1 MSLAIAVPAAIAAAI
16 AYGGSTAV
24 QHDAAHANAA
34 RVNAAQV
41 NAGQGNAAQVN
52 AGQGNA
58 GQAKSDAGQAEP
70 AAAESGAAGSGR
82 ASADGLLS
90 LLRDPRWLLS
100 VGGDAV
106 GLILQVIA
114 LATGPVVLV
123 QPLLV
128 LAVAVALPVGWALG
142 GPRPGRGDILAG
154 AAVIG
159 ALALFFVIV
168 GDPGNGDRL
177 VPRTAALTAL
187 VTLVGG
193 GLVCLAV
200 RGRPAPIR
208 AVAFGAAAGSGF
220 GVVGVLLN
228 ATATA
233 VSDGGWVTL
242 RHPHGMVPLVATVV
256 VGAAALVLT
265 QVSFQI
271 GALGAS
277 FPASEAAGPIVAVAL
292 GGFLLHE
299 NVPFTP
305 WHALAYAA
313 LLAVMV
319 AGTIRLAL
327 GPGAAD

>member
-16 AYGGSTAV
+16 AYGASTAV
-24 QHDAAHANAA
+24 QHDAAQEKATQANAA
-34 RVNAAQV
+34 EQARSGEACM
-41 NAGQGNAAQVN
+41 GQ
-52 AGQGNA
+52 
-58 GQAKSDAGQAEP
+58 
-70 AAAESGAAGSGR
+70 

-100 VGGDAV
+100 VGGDAI
-106 GLILQVIA
+106 GLILQVVA
-114 LATGPVVLV
+114 LSTGPVVIV
-123 QPLLV
+123 APLLV

-142 GPRPGRGDILAG
+142 GPRPGRGDVLAG

-159 ALALFFVIV
+159 ALAVFFVIV
-168 GDPGNGDRL
+168 GDPGDGKRL
-177 VPRTAALTAL
+177 VPATAALTAG

-193 GLVCLAV
+193 ALVCLAV

-228 ATATA
+228 ATAAA
-233 VSDGGWVTL
+233 VADGGWSAL
-242 RHPHGMVPLVATVV
+242 WHPHGLVPLVAVIV
-256 VGAAALVLT
+256 LGAAALVLT

-277 FPASEAAGPIVAVAL
+277 FPASEAAGPVAAVVLGAL
-292 GGFLLHE
+292 LLHE
-299 NVPFTP
+299 KVPFSP
-305 WHALAYAA
+305 LYALAYAV

-327 GPGAAD
+327 GPGRASRRPASETVPER

>member
-24 QHDAAHANAA
+24 QHDAAQAKAAQANAA
-34 RVNAAQV
+34 EQARS
-41 NAGQGNAAQVN
+41 
-52 AGQGNA
+52 
-58 GQAKSDAGQAEP
+58 GQACLGQ
-70 AAAESGAAGSGR
+70 
-82 ASADGLLS
+82 ASADGLVS

-100 VGGDAV
+100 VGGDAI
-106 GLILQVIA
+106 GLILQVVA
-114 LATGPVVLV
+114 LSTGPVVLV

-142 GPRPGRGDILAG
+142 GPRPGRGDVLAA

-159 ALALFFVIV
+159 ALAVFFVIV
-168 GDPGNGDRL
+168 GDPGSGDRL
-177 VPRTAALTAL
+177 VPRTAALTAA
-187 VTLVGG
+187 VTLLGG
-193 GLVCLAV
+193 GLVCLSV
-200 RGRPAPIR
+200 HGRAAPIR
-208 AVAFGAAAGSGF
+208 AVAFGATAGAGF

-228 ATATA
+228 ATSAA
-233 VSDGGWVTL
+233 VSGGGWAAL
-242 RHPHGMVPLVATVV
+242 RHPHGLVPLAAVIV
-256 VGAAALVLT
+256 VGSAAMVLT

-277 FPASEAAGPIVAVAL
+277 FPASEAAGPVVAVAL

-305 WHALAYAA
+305 WHALAYAI

-319 AGTIRLAL
+319 AGTFRLAL
-327 GPGAAD
+327 GPSVAHATPASSGS